1 MRKGPFILN
10 KSRVWIIVLCMAV
23 SVSGAV
29 GSVQGRRGAADAR
42 IPDIGH
48 GEQSAETGPSD
59 KNFHLAGR
67 VWESDGV
74 PAAGQILTFQG
85 ESLTTVT
92 DSEGAFLLTDL
103 SSGTYEIALC
113 REDGT
118 VRARQNIS
126 IYCVYGVPDVSFE
139 LLKGEYSFRISTDI
153 RYLEI
158 AISVDEETISI
169 SPDQYSYATR
179 GGRIR
184 TPHGT
189 FYAQENSVTT
199 PAGNTF
205 LSDGTIVVP
214 GSKRADPSR
223 LILPDDDEA
232 PD

>member
-1 MRKGPFILN
+1 MRKGAFMQNTP
-10 KSRVWIIVLCMAV
+10 RVWIIALCVAV
-23 SVSGAV
+23 SISGIA
-29 GSVQGRRGAADAR
+29 GYVQGRRAGSRDAGADRQPADTN
-42 IPDIGH
+42 
-48 GEQSAETGPSD
+48 SSD
-59 KNFHLAGR
+59 NSFHLAGR
-67 VWESDGV
+67 VWDSDGV
-74 PAAGQILTFQG
+74 PAAGQTLTFQG
-85 ESLTTVT
+85 ESLSAVT
-92 DSEGAFLLTDL
+92 DSEGVFLLTDL
-103 SSGTYEIALC
+103 SPGTYEIALY

-126 IYCVYGVPDVSFE
+126 IHCAYGVPEVSFE
-139 LLKGEYSFRISTDI
+139 LLEGEYRLRLSADI

-158 AISVDEETISI
+158 AIVMIEERISI
-169 SPDQYSYATR
+169 STDEYSYATR

-184 TPHGT
+184 IPQGT